1 MSTYSDYLKSQ
12 GATDEDIKL
21 LDTPVA
27 RKAYDTLQA
36 QVAEEARLRGI
47 AQQDFQNIRDWYDTK
62 ALPSYE
68 AKQQELIKANAE
80 AARLA
85 AIVKSAQEQGLLELA
100 ATADANKGGNGNGN
114 NNPNP
119 GNPGFD
125 PNKYVSKDE
134 ITGFVDSAGSGLAK
148 MQDAV
153 LEHMQLFPN
162 QPLKV
167 SELRAEAV
175 AAHKDFYTYW
185 EQKFNVPAKRQ
196 EVATAA
202 QEAERKKWMEEGA
215 KAKETELVSRFA
227 NPETRPMSP
236 STSPFAARPA
246 TGRDKQ
252 PWESGDK
259 SAERVERATR
269 KVMQEIV
276 H

>member
-134 ITGFVDSAGSGLAK
+134 ITGFVNSAGSGLAQ
-148 MQDAV
+148 MQDDV

-162 QPLKV
+162 QRLNV
-167 SELRAEAV
+167 TALREKAV
-175 AAHKDFYTYW
+175 KAGKDFHTMWMQEY
-185 EQKFNVPAKRQ
+185 NVEAARKAADEAAKN
-196 EVATAA
+196 
-202 QEAERKKWMEEGA
+202 AEIAKWKAEGA
-215 KAKETELVSRFA
+215 KEKETEIVSRMG
-227 NPETRPMSP
+227 NPDTRPLSP
-236 STSPFAARPA
+236 SSSPFAMRPA
-246 TGRDKQ
+246 SGRDKQ
-252 PWESGDK
+252 PWELGDK
-259 SAERVERATR
+259 SGERVERATR
-269 KVMQEIV
+269 KILADVV